1 MSETD
6 IKTLILET
14 SGRVGVVA
22 VAQGQALLAE
32 RRLDERR
39 RHARD
44 LAPAVRDL
52 LHQFGWKP
60 TDIAAVI
67 VDLGP
72 GSYTGL
78 RVGIMSAKVWAY
90 ATGCRLVGVPAFAAV
105 AWQAAGFLPTGSG
118 PLPVWV
124 VNDAQQN
131 RVYCQRFEVVGTASE
146 RAALPVA
153 LTSLAVRPVEQWVAE
168 LTAEDCVS
176 GPGLRLHR
184 EKLPSQVKV
193 VPESG
198 WDPQP
203 QALLR
208 LALERLAR
216 GESDNVMAVEPLY
229 ARRSS
234 AEEMWEK
241 RHGA

>member
-1 MSETD
+1 MSEAQV
-6 IKTLILET
+6 KTLILET
-14 SGRVGVVA
+14 SGRVGIVA
-22 VAQGQALLAE
+22 VAQGQSILAE
-32 RRLDERR
+32 RHLDERR

-60 TDIAAVI
+60 TDIAGVI

-78 RVGIMSAKVWAY
+78 RVGIMSAKAWAY
-90 ATGCRLVGVPAFAAV
+90 ATGCRLIGVPAFPAV
-105 AWQAAGFLPTGSG
+105 ALQATD
-118 PLPVWV
+118 PLEANPEPRRIWV
-124 VNDAQQN
+124 INDAQQN
-131 RVYCQRFEVVGTASE
+131 RVYCQRFEITQTPSQTDG
-146 RAALPVA
+146 PKA
-153 LTSLAVRPVEQWVAE
+153 LTNLSVLPVEQWLAE
-168 LTAEDCVS
+168 LSAEDWVS

-184 EKLPSQVKV
+184 DKLPPAVKV
-193 VPESG
+193 VAESA
-198 WDPQP
+198 WDPRP

-208 LALERLAR
+208 LGWDRLLR

-241 RHGA
+241 RHGG

>member
-6 IKTLILET
+6 LKTLILET
-14 SGRVGVVA
+14 SGRIGTVA

-52 LHQFGWKP
+52 LHQFAWKP
-60 TDIAAVI
+60 TDISAVI
-67 VDLGP
+67 VNLGP

-90 ATGCRLVGVPAFAAV
+90 ATGCRLIGVPAFEAV
-105 AWQAAGFLPTGSG
+105 AWQAAEFLPMRSG

-131 RVYCQRFEVVGTASE
+131 RVYCQRFEVGGTAAGH
-146 RAALPVA
+146 AASLTA
-153 LTSLAVRPVEQWVAE
+153 LTSLAVRPVEQWIAE

-184 EKLPSQVKV
+184 DKLPPRVQV
-193 VPESG
+193 VPESA

-203 QALLR
+203 KALLS
-208 LALERLAR
+208 LGLDRLAR
-216 GESDNVMAVEPLY
+216 GESDNVLAVEPLY

-241 RHGA
+241 RHGV